1 MPRCNY
7 HQDML
12 LSVPR
17 FIAFYSGTSPK
28 INGLMFNGDLD
39 LCDAGLRRGNT
50 TEARAGEAVVR
61 CLGVRRINFKSDTS
75 VHESGAA
82 VDIDTPL

>member
-1 MPRCNY
+1 MITCS
-7 HQDML
+7 DL
-12 LSVPR
+12 R

-39 LCDAGLRRGNT
+39 LCDAGLGRGNT
-50 TEARAGEAVVR
+50 TEARAGEGEADKM
-61 CLGVRRINFKSDTS
+61 CGVRRIINFKLDTS

>member
-1 MPRCNY
+1 M
-7 HQDML
+7 MIF
-12 LSVPR
+12 SAPR

-50 TEARAGEAVVR
+50 TETRAGEAVVR
-61 CLGVRRINFKSDTS
+61 CLGVRRINFKLDTS

-82 VDIDTPL
+82 VDIDILM

>member
-1 MPRCNY
+1 MVQVTGSGAAWTLTNKEYDGELVPGTVFPLRWDTAEV
-7 HQDML
+7 Q
-12 LSVPR
+12 LSSGQVHR

-50 TEARAGEAVVR
+50 TETRAGE
-61 CLGVRRINFKSDTS
+61 
-75 VHESGAA
+75 
-82 VDIDTPL
+82 

>member
-1 MPRCNY
+1 MMTC
-7 HQDML
+7 
-12 LSVPR
+12 SVPR

-50 TEARAGEAVVR
+50 TEARAGEKMF
-61 CLGVRRINFKSDTS
+61 GSSEN
-75 VHESGAA
+75 
-82 VDIDTPL
+82 